1 MDYFSIID
9 NLTGYG
15 ADIAVI
21 SLVTCIIVQVLK
33 RTLLKDCPKKV
44 ISFLPFVIG
53 TILYAVFAAIAH
65 LDISYLLTDLPYV
78 CERGFTI
85 GAIATALYVLY
96 EQLIRERENATMTEA
111 LIAAIIEGYVPED
124 KTEEAA
130 RSVAEALE
138 SDLTG
143 NGADITAQI
152 LKEYVSEDVSDL
164 EIEAISKLII
174 QTLQSLSVTAE

>member
-1 MDYFSIID
+1 MDYFSMID

-21 SLVTCIIVQVLK
+21 SVVTCIIVQVLK

-53 TILYAVFAAIAH
+53 TVLYAVFAAVAH

-78 CERGFTI
+78 CERGMTI

-96 EQLIRERENATMTEA
+96 EQLIRERESTTMTEGI
-111 LIAAIIEGYVPED
+111 IAAMIEGYVPDE
-124 KTEEAA
+124 KTAEAA
-130 RSVAEALE
+130 KSVADAIE

-143 NGADITAQI
+143 NGTDIAAQI
-152 LKEYVSEDVSDL
+152 IKEYAADGVGDAEL
-164 EIEAISKLII
+164 EALSKLII
-174 QTLQSLSVTAE
+174 ETLKSLSITAQ